1 MPMLLE
7 KRLLAGGMSVKQN
20 YKKMNRL
27 INFIGAIVLC
37 GIIIKL
43 SFVFVFLF
51 DKLDEG
57 HIVGK
62 ITGVTF
68 AFASVWFVIKIP
80 NRALKITMVM
90 LDVLIVLYYY
100 LHELWEM
107 PIEYSAIIVAAYSGL
122 IVYYIGSII
131 NQQMKTAAESDT
143 NRIREELN
151 RLRTDNEITRIEKE
165 IVRTRRRITD
175 SKHPDTIERHKKEL
189 ERLDNYYNEL
199 KVKLKK

>member
-1 MPMLLE
+1 MLMLLE

-151 RLRTDNEITRIEKE
+151 RLRTDNECRRLEAE
-165 IVRTRRRITD
+165 IQKARRRLADCKTD
-175 SKHPDTIERHKKEL
+175 NKRAVHEQKIEEL
-189 ERLDNYYNEL
+189 ETKLEEL
-199 KVKLKK
+199 KNYSEE